1 MVYDNYS
8 YRIPEGK
15 RYRLLMDS
23 DAANEADDP
32 FAIAHGLLSP
42 KFDNRGIIAAHFG
55 TVRSKNSMEDSY
67 CKIKTLLG
75 HMGFPAKLAY
85 RGADGALEGKKVPFL
100 SEGGRKIIEEAMRTD
115 TEEALFVV
123 FMGPLTDMAQAYL
136 TEPAIAKRLT
146 CIWIGGG
153 KYPEGGFE
161 YNLSNDI
168 LAANIVMES
177 DIPLWQ
183 IPRDVYSEVIVSMA
197 ELECRVKKCGE
208 LGKYL
213 FEQLEEC
220 SHTPASMATNR
231 TGEFW
236 CLGDS
241 PAIGVL
247 LLEQLF
253 GYHWGAAPFITKD
266 MMYVEGRPG
275 RQIKIYERV
284 NTRYILEDFYA
295 KLALF
300 SRAMS

>member
-1 MVYDNYS
+1 MVYDNYC
-8 YRIPEGK
+8 YRVPEGK
-15 RYRLLMDS
+15 RIRLLMDS

-32 FAIAHGLLSP
+32 FAIVHGLLSP

-55 TVRSKNSMEDSY
+55 TTRSQSSMEDSY
-67 CKIKTLLG
+67 RKINVLLE

-85 RGADGALEGKKVPFL
+85 KGAPCALERKEVMAL
-100 SEGGRKIIEEAMRTD
+100 SEGSRKIIEEAMRTD

-136 TEPAIAKRLT
+136 AEPWIARRLT
-146 CIWIGGG
+146 CVWIGGG

-177 DIPLWQ
+177 NIPLWQ

-197 ELECRVKKCGE
+197 ELEYRVKNCGE
-208 LGKYL
+208 LGEYL

-247 LLEQLF
+247 LLDQLF
-253 GYHWGAAPFITKD
+253 GYRQGAAPFITED
-266 MMYVEGRPG
+266 MMYREGRAD
-275 RQIKIYERV
+275 RLIKIYERV

-300 SRAMS
+300 GMERR

>member
-1 MVYDNYS
+1 MVYDNYC
-8 YRIPEGK
+8 YRIPGGK

-55 TVRSKNSMEDSY
+55 TARSKNSMEDSY

-75 HMGFPAKLAY
+75 HMGFPVKLAY
-85 RGADGALEGKKVPFL
+85 RGAGGTLEGKKVSFL

-115 TEEALFVV
+115 TQEALFVV

-197 ELECRVKKCGE
+197 ELECRVKNCGE

-253 GYHWGAAPFITKD
+253 GYHWGAAPFIAKD
-266 MMYVEGRPG
+266 MMYGEGRPG
-275 RQIKIYERV
+275 RLIKIYERV

-300 SRAMS
+300 GMERR

>member
-15 RYRLLMDS
+15 RLRLLMDS

-32 FAIAHGLLSP
+32 FAIVHGLLSP

-55 TVRSKNSMEDSY
+55 TARSNTSMEDSY
-67 CKIKTLLG
+67 QRIRKLLG
-75 HMGFPAKLAY
+75 HMGFPAELAY
-85 RGADGALEGKKVPFL
+85 KGADCAMEGEKVPFL

-136 TEPAIAKRLT
+136 AEPGIAKRLT
-146 CIWIGGG
+146 CVWIGGG

-168 LAANIVMES
+168 QAANIVMES

-197 ELECRVKKCGE
+197 ELECRVKNCGK

-213 FEQLEEC
+213 FEQLEKC

-241 PAIGVL
+241 PAVGVL
-247 LLEQLF
+247 LLDQLF
-253 GYHWGAAPFITKD
+253 GYHYGATPSIKED
-266 MMYVEGRPG
+266 MAYGEGKPG
-275 RQIKIYERV
+275 RLIKIYERV

-295 KLALF
+295 KLMLF
-300 SRAMS
+300 GMERR